1 MLINMREIHFY
12 RLLPWLICLVPPV
25 VVAQALPT
33 VVVQPHPVALT
44 FPADGLIEAVQQST
58 VAAQVAGRVLE
69 VKADA
74 GQAVKKGDVL
84 MRLDARESAEAAAA
98 AQAQF
103 INAKASYER
112 TQRLVKEKFLSPAAL
127 DKARAEFD
135 AAVANRGAAGAAQ
148 SHAVIVAPISGIVA
162 RRHSEL
168 GDMAQPGKLLF
179 TIYTPG
185 ALRATAS
192 VPQYR
197 LREMRAVREAKVEFP
212 ELGRWIDAVSVN
224 MLPTVD
230 VATHVSEVR
239 VALPDKAEALA
250 GITPGMYAR
259 VHFVTGE
266 AVKLTVP
273 AGAVVRRGEVA
284 AVYVQGKDG
293 KLSLRQLRLGEALG
307 GGEIE
312 VLAGL
317 NAGEQVVSD
326 PVKAAVA
333 LKGGK

>member
-1 MLINMREIHFY
+1 MHMREIHFHP
-12 RLLPWLICLVPPV
+12 LLLWLICLFAPAVA
-25 VVAQALPT
+25 AQALPT

-112 TQRLVKEKFLSPAAL
+112 TQRLVREKFLSPAAL

-179 TIYTPG
+179 TLYAPG

-212 ELGRWIDAVSVN
+212 ELGRWIDAASVN
-224 MLPTVD
+224 VLPTVD

-259 VHFVTGE
+259 VHFVSGQ